1 MEEHRQWRALERKYF
16 FTSSGIIN
24 AGLSDH
30 AMIYGIMHSKIKH
43 YSSKILLCRN
53 YAKLETLKCDL
64 ETAPWHVMDI
74 FDSLEEEYECWHGVL
89 NYVIEE
95 HIPLKRKRVRSQDVP
110 YMTKAWKDAIRNK
123 KKAAK
128 RFAKNRTEENW
139 ELKIKTRN
147 EAT

>member
-1 MEEHRQWRALERKYF
+1 
-16 FTSSGIIN
+16 
-24 AGLSDH
+24 
-30 AMIYGIMHSKIKH
+30 
-43 YSSKILLCRN
+43 
-53 YAKLETLKCDL
+53 
-64 ETAPWHVMDI
+64 MDI
-74 FDSLEEEYECWHGVL
+74 FDSLEEEYEYWHGVL